1 MVSTQSQLGLILV
14 TTASETEARTIAKSL
29 VEAQLAACVTLT
41 PIQSLYRWQGTIH
54 NDSEYQLAIK
64 TDLSLFEKIAAKITQ
79 QHSYDLPEIIA
90 VPMVKTTERYGN
102 WVREQI
108 L

>member
-1 MVSTQSQLGLILV
+1 MVSTQS
-14 TTASETEARTIAKSL
+14 
-29 VEAQLAACVTLT
+29 
-41 PIQSLYRWQGTIH
+41 
-54 NDSEYQLAIK
+54 
-64 TDLSLFEKIAAKITQ
+64 